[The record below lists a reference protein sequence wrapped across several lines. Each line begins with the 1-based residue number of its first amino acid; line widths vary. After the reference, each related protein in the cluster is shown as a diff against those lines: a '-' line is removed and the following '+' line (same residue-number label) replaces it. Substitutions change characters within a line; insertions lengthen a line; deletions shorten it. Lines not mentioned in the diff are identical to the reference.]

1 MNQSIF
7 QLLGNVVSADFYLY
21 EGNDIALISDNNA
34 YNMKALV
41 QEALKLRVPNSLTV
55 INLNNFYV
63 VIIPIDHNQKLIM
76 IPHINTTNIPV
87 TYREITKFITNVYS
101 LSALAYQLITNH
113 KNPQW
118 KTYIKKVPTAIQR
131 VSFPTNNEIGTY
143 YVNEQLIFGAIK
155 DFDFN
160 RFNDALNTITLTK
173 HMGETFETNN
183 YVRGEKDVLIR
194 FVALLIDTVIKSG
207 QVKVED
213 ALRVQD
219 DILGTIEFKK
229 DQPPFTIWM
238 KLLAIE
244 CFKRLN
250 QIKSEATLSLAEQ
263 VALYIQN
270 HVNQKLSLALLAK
283 KFECSDSSLAH
294 LFKEKY
300 NVTVGTYINSHK
312 VDAAKYMLT
321 NSQISISEI
330 AYALA
335 FNSPSY
341 FMKVFKQ
348 TSGMTTTCYR
358 KMHG

>member
-7 QLLGNVVSADFYLY
+7 QLLGNVVSADFYLC
-21 EGNDIALISDNNA
+21 EDNDIALISDNNA

-41 QEALKLRVPNSLTV
+41 QKALELRVPNSLTV

-63 VIIPIDHNQKLIM
+63 VMIPIDHNQKLIM
-76 IPHINTTNIPV
+76 IPHVNTTNIPA

-118 KTYIKKVPTAIQR
+118 KIYIKKVPTDIQR

-160 RFNDALNTITLTK
+160 RFNDALNTLTLTK

-250 QIKSEATLSLAEQ
+250 QIKS
-263 VALYIQN
+263 
-270 HVNQKLSLALLAK
+270 
-283 KFECSDSSLAH
+283 
-294 LFKEKY
+294 
-300 NVTVGTYINSHK
+300 
-312 VDAAKYMLT
+312 
-321 NSQISISEI
+321 
-330 AYALA
+330 
-335 FNSPSY
+335 
-341 FMKVFKQ
+341 
-348 TSGMTTTCYR
+348 
-358 KMHG
+358 

>member
-7 QLLGNVVSADFYLY
+7 ELLGNVVSADFYLC
-21 EGNDIALISDNNA
+21 EDNDIALISDNNA

-41 QEALKLRVPNSLTV
+41 QEALKLRVPNSLTI

-63 VIIPIDHNQKLIM
+63 VMIPIDHNQKLIM
-76 IPHINTTNIPV
+76 VPHVNTTNIPV

-118 KTYIKKVPTAIQR
+118 KTYIKKVPTDIQR

-160 RFNDALNTITLTK
+160 RFNDALNTLTLTK
-173 HMGETFETNN
+173 YMGETFETNN
-183 YVRGEKDVLIR
+183 YVRGEKAVLIR
-194 FVALLIDTVIKSG
+194 FFALLIDTVIKSG

-219 DILGTIEFKK
+219 DILRTIEFKK

-300 NVTVGTYINSHK
+300 NVTVGAYINSHK
-312 VDAAKYMLT
+312 VEAAKYMLT

-330 AYALA
+330 AYTLA

-341 FMKVFKQ
+341 FMKVFKK
-348 TSGMTTTCYR
+348 TSGMTATRYR